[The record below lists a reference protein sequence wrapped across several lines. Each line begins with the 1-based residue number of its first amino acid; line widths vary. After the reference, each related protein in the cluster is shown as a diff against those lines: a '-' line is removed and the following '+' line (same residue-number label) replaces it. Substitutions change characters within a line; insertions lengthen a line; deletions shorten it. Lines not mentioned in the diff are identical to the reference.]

1 MSEVRDSRAGDSRGL
16 KAKGNDLSYHT
27 RMREI
32 RLPFSGPALITGAS
46 SGLGESFARRLAAMG
61 HGLVL
66 VARREDRLRAL
77 AAELSAS
84 HGIKADVVA
93 ADLAAEQGIARV
105 EAVLR
110 DRGDVA
116 LLVNNAGF
124 GGGGSYY
131 RIEMPRQIEMIRV
144 HVEAAA
150 RLTRAALP
158 SMVERGAGAVVNVA
172 SLAGFAVT
180 PKSAMYASTK
190 AWMISFSRSLA
201 LELRPKGVRVQA
213 LCPGFTHTGFHGTP
227 ELAELKRTGI
237 PKFLWGRA
245 DKVVAASL
253 GALRGRKVVV
263 IPGWKNKIMARLSR
277 TAIGRLA
284 VRLSDRKTSR

>member
-1 MSEVRDSRAGDSRGL
+1 
-16 KAKGNDLSYHT
+16 
-27 RMREI
+27 MREI

-46 SGLGESFARRLAAMG
+46 SGMGEAFARRLAAMG
-61 HGLVL
+61 HNLVL

-77 AAELSAS
+77 AAELSTR

-93 ADLAAEQGIARV
+93 ADLGADEGIAKV

-124 GGGGSYY
+124 GAGGSFY

-201 LELRPKGVRVQA
+201 LELRLKGVRVQA

-227 ELAELKRTGI
+227 ELAELKRSGI
-237 PKFLWGRA
+237 PKFLWGQA
-245 DKVVAASL
+245 DRVVAASL
-253 GALRGRKVVV
+253 GALRGRRVVI

-277 TAIGRLA
+277 TAVGRLA
-284 VRLSDRKTSR
+284 VRLSNRKTAR